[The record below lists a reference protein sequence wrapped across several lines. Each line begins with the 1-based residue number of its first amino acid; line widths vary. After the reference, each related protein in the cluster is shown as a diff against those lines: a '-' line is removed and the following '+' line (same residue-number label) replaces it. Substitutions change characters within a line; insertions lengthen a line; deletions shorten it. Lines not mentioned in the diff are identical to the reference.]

1 MHVCDQ
7 REHPGPRL
15 YSLHGL
21 LQFFDEGPM
30 VVYGVDFPII
40 DEFSQMQCLCTR
52 TATDI
57 QDSWMGR

>member
-7 REHPGPRL
+7 RDHPGPRL

-40 DEFSQMQCLCTR
+40 DEFSYGP
-52 TATDI
+52 
-57 QDSWMGR
+57 GRISLVVI